1 MDYHS
6 IIGVSFDTNQY
17 KIVVM
22 STKKLLTVGFGLF
35 SIGGAA
41 TGLAMEY
48 GQEKPGQPDEFSK
61 LPWGVSHLSRGWK
74 QIREDM
80 RETFAEPSQPVLLP
94 PPIGAAYGHTPY
106 TLVLELTGVLVNPEW
121 TYKTGWRFKKRPYI
135 DYFLKQCGPP
145 LFEIVIYTQEQGSTA
160 FSMIDAL
167 DPQGFI
173 SYRLFKDSTK
183 YIKGTHVKELNQL
196 GRDMRRVIHLDWNE
210 DACQTSPQNCF
221 ILKKWSGDSSDKAL
235 VELSDFLRAIANQGV
250 DDVRPVLR
258 YYSQFDD
265 PMAKFK
271 DNQRKAEEMKTQGT
285 VQPGWKILSP
295 SKPSPAK
302 SAQ

>member
-1 MDYHS
+1 
-6 IIGVSFDTNQY
+6 
-17 KIVVM
+17 M
-22 STKKLLTVGFGLF
+22 STKKLLTVGLGLF
-35 SIGGAA
+35 SVGGAA

-74 QIREDM
+74 QLREDM

-106 TLVLELTGVLVNPEW
+106 TLVLELTGVLVKPEW

-210 DACQTSPQNCF
+210 DACKTSPENCF
-221 ILKKWSGDSSDKAL
+221 ILKKWDGESSDKAL

-258 YYSQFDD
+258 YYAQFED

-295 SKPSPAK
+295 SKPSPSK
-302 SAQ
+302 SVQ

>member
-1 MDYHS
+1 
-6 IIGVSFDTNQY
+6 
-17 KIVVM
+17 M

>member
-1 MDYHS
+1 MAA
-6 IIGVSFDTNQY
+6 
-17 KIVVM
+17 
-22 STKKLLTVGFGLF
+22 KKLLTVGLGFAAV
-35 SIGGAA
+35 GGVA

-61 LPWGVSHLSRGWK
+61 LPWGVSHLSRGWT
-74 QIREDM
+74 QLREDM

-106 TLVLELTGVLVNPEW
+106 TLVLELTGVLVKPEW

-145 LFEIVIYTQEQGSTA
+145 LFELVIYTQELGSTA
-160 FSMIDAL
+160 FPMIDAL
-167 DPQGFI
+167 DPQGYI

-210 DACQTSPQNCF
+210 EACQTSPQNCF
-221 ILKKWSGDSSDKAL
+221 ILKKWDGESTDRTL
-235 VELSDFLRAIANQGV
+235 VELSDFIKEIANLGV
-250 DDVRPVLR
+250 DDVRPVLK

-271 DNQRKAEEMKTQGT
+271 DNQRKAEEMKSKGT
-285 VQPGWKILSP
+285 VQPGWKLLAP
-295 SKPSPAK
+295 KPAAPKIS
-302 SAQ
+302 

>member
-1 MDYHS
+1 
-6 IIGVSFDTNQY
+6 
-17 KIVVM
+17 M
-22 STKKLLTVGFGLF
+22 SATAKKLLTVGLGFATVT
-35 SIGGAA
+35 GAA
-41 TGLAMEY
+41 VGLAKEY
-48 GQEKPGQPDEFSK
+48 GQEEAGKPDEFSA
-61 LPWGVSHLSRGWK
+61 LPWGLSQLKRGWHNL
-74 QIREDM
+74 REQM
-80 RETFAEPSQPVLLP
+80 RETFVEPSQPVLLP

-106 TLVLELTGVLVNPEW
+106 TLVLELNGVLVKPEW

-145 LFEIVIYTQEQGSTA
+145 QFEIVIYTQEQGSTA
-160 FSMIDAL
+160 FPVIDAL
-167 DPQGFI
+167 DPQGYI

-221 ILKKWSGDSSDKAL
+221 ILKKWDGDSGDKTL
-235 VELSDFLRAIANQGV
+235 VELSDFIREIANLSV
-250 DDVRPVLR
+250 DDVRPVLK

-271 DNQRKAEEMKTQGT
+271 DNQRKADEMKTQGT
-285 VQPGWKILSP
+285 VQPGWKILGTKSTP
-295 SKPSPAK
+295 TVIKPA
-302 SAQ
+302 